1 VVERMS
7 DADLRYIWFV
17 AAWHELKGRQWRAAR
32 EAWRNACTERPPERW
47 STGVHIYG
55 LDR

>member
-1 VVERMS
+1 MS
-7 DADLRYIWFV
+7 DEDLRYIWFA